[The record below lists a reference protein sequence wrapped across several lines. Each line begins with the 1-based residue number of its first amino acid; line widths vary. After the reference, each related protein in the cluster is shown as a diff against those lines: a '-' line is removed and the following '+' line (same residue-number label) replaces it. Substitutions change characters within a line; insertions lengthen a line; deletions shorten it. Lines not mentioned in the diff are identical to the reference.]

1 MSFVLGADHVE
12 KCTTNVNVWI
22 ARDDHLED
30 GVCEP
35 DELWE
40 DIST

>member
-1 MSFVLGADHVE
+1 MSFVLGAGHVE
-12 KCTTNVNVWI
+12 IGATNVNVWR

-30 GVCEP
+30 DVCEP